1 MKIYDCFTF
10 FNELDVVEIRLEELW
25 NTVDYFV
32 ISESNLSHSG
42 NKKEYVFE
50 NNKER
55 FAKYWDKIRLIKV
68 NDMPE
73 TTDSWVRERHQR
85 KCLERGL
92 TDLEPEDL
100 VIVSDCDEVP
110 RAEMIEMIK
119 EDENDYNKY
128 VLNIPQFHY
137 RLNYM
142 RILPETKYANI
153 MVTRG
158 RALTDPQH
166 ERELTWPWTPDL
178 PETVYLEHGGWHLT
192 YQGDDLQV
200 IEKLQNFAH
209 TEVNTPEMVKNHNI
223 RQWVRNK
230 FGRDGITGDERFEYV
245 RVDDYYPKFITD
257 NLDRFSHLIIPEAQF
272 RVSDLYR
279 E

>member
-68 NDMPE
+68 DDMPE

-119 EDENDYNKY
+119 DDENNYDKY

-223 RQWVRNK
+223 RLWVRNK
-230 FGRDGITGDERFEYV
+230 FGRDGIKGDERFEYV

-257 NLDRFSHLIIPEAQF
+257 NLDRFSHLIIPDAQF

>member
-68 NDMPE
+68 DDMPE

-110 RAEMIEMIK
+110 RSEMIEMIK

>member
-68 NDMPE
+68 DDMPE